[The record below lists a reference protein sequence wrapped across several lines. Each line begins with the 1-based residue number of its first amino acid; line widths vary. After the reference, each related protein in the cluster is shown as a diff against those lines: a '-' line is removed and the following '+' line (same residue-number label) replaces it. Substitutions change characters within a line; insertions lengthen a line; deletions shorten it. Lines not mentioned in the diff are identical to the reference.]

1 MSTAKR
7 ALLRA
12 LLRGVEPAS
21 LTKRELCL
29 MVDLLEAALRL
40 RDASPDLG
48 EEFIGR

>member
-1 MSTAKR
+1 MSKTKK

-12 LLRGVEPAS
+12 LLRGVEPVS

-29 MVDLLEAALRL
+29 MIDLLTAALAL

-48 EEFIGR
+48 EEDIS